1 MARPKSKGL
10 LMDARAAMIEVLSA
24 ELDLDST
31 PEFAEAVD
39 VILMKL
45 YLAGFVLTP
54 IKDEEEYV

>member
-1 MARPKSKGL
+1 
-10 LMDARAAMIEVLSA
+10 MDARTAIIEVLSA